1 MGDGGSVA
9 GPSMEGAR
17 GAPPARNRWAMGDR
31 SRARGAGRRRG
42 EQAARNRWAMGD
54 RSRAAIVAAAHD
66 HHLTSQSMGDGGSVA
81 GGPQR
86 HGAANR
92 CGTSP
97 SMGDGGSVAGM
108 VEWARITCPALPAVL
123 AIDGR
128 WGIGRGVAI
137 GYGALGAVMG
147 PRNRWA
153 MGDRSR
159 DPTPR
164 VLARRARLAIDGRW
178 GIGRGRSV
186 RAFALLADAPPPPGG
201 GGGRGPLSA

>member
-1 MGDGGSVA
+1 MGDGGS
-9 GPSMEGAR
+9 
-17 GAPPARNRWAMGDR
+17 
-31 SRARGAGRRRG
+31 GAGRGSPRARRPD
-42 EQAARNRWAMGD
+42 EP
-54 RSRAAIVAAAHD
+54 
-66 HHLTSQSMGDGGSVA
+66 SQ
-81 GGPQR
+81 
-86 HGAANR
+86 
-92 CGTSP
+92 

-108 VEWARITCPALPAVL
+108 VEWARIACPALRAVL

-178 GIGRGRSV
+178 GIGRGGSV
-186 RAFALLADAPPPPGG
+186 RAFALLADAPRN
-201 GGGRGPLSA
+201 RGATGDRSPIDCEAR